1 MSELQSNAAFHLYQ
15 NPLYHYRRPV
25 VLLPSLMYGEDTR
38 TFWCAVNG
46 GGTPPFDI
54 SVDVNVNVNGSKKN
68 IKEEMARHDVAAS
81 ALEGFYLFIYVSIVM
96 ADSTILPAK
105 RPRAC
110 GTSTYSWAVY

>member
-1 MSELQSNAAFHLYQ
+1 
-15 NPLYHYRRPV
+15 
-25 VLLPSLMYGEDTR
+25 MYGEDTR

-68 IKEEMARHDVAAS
+68 IKEEMARHDVAAI